1 MGMSDYVSP
10 DWGNAALL
18 TIDTQHDF
26 TLPGAPAEI
35 PGTAE
40 VVPQMRRLVRAFR
53 QWGRPVIH
61 VVRIYRP
68 DGSNVDLCRR
78 RGVERGRCV
87 VLPGSDGAELV
98 DELKPSSRTRLDA
111 ERLLAGDLQPIGP
124 MEWIMYK
131 PRWGAFYRTSLEE
144 HLANLRV
151 NTVVICGCNF
161 PNCPRATI
169 YEASERD
176 LRVALV
182 ADATSGVYE
191 RGLRE
196 LENIGVGLV
205 YGDQLSAISGR
216 PKRVGAV
223 QSLPES

>member
-1 MGMSDYVSP
+1 MSDYVSP
-10 DWGNAALL
+10 DWSNAALL
-18 TIDTQHDF
+18 TIDTQQDF

-40 VVPQMRRLVRAFR
+40 VVPGIRRLVQAFR
-53 QWGRPVIH
+53 EQNRPIIH
-61 VVRIYRP
+61 AIRIYRP

-78 RGVERGRCV
+78 RDIERGKRV

-98 DELKPSSRTRLDA
+98 DELKPSPVIRLDA

-131 PRWGAFYRTSLEE
+131 PRWGAFYQTSLGE
-144 HLANLRV
+144 HLAELHV

-176 LRVALV
+176 LRVV
-182 ADATSGVYE
+182 FVTDATSGVYE
-191 RGLRE
+191 RGLQE
-196 LENIGVGLV
+196 LQNIGVELV
-205 YGDQLSAISGR
+205 YSSQLFSRLDKASSAAR
-216 PKRVGAV
+216 LRRRV
-223 QSLPES
+223 EST